1 MSLKNSILFL
11 GLGNCGCKQAKVFF
25 EMGYNAM
32 FVNGSEQDLKILG
45 DVPNIYRLKN
55 FDGFGGHRERALDC
69 LAQNT
74 DFVEALQKIKE
85 KIVFVLHSTAGSTGS
100 GSAPYIEELIT
111 EMKDEEGN
119 IKKTVCPVPTLPS
132 FSEPIGK
139 KRSAYK
145 AMLDMQEMQDILIGV
160 QSLSAVQYPDTDG
173 VMSKLK
179 ATFQIAESDWIEI
192 DFSRWGSIVEKEK
205 QYFEMLKRSILG
217 RQEIQFLYYNSLGE
231 VSQRR
236 CQPLKMV
243 YKDKAWYLYAYC
255 LKRNDYRLFRISR
268 IKELLVTD
276 QYFKSHSE
284 MKESVFSLME
294 EMGKPITIELSFP
307 KEVSYRVYDT
317 FEDDVIKWNGQ
328 EIRVNVT
335 LPETEWLYS
344 FIMSFGNQISI
355 LYPIS
360 LKEKIIERY
369 KIALKHFEED
379 TR

>member
-1 MSLKNSILFL
+1 MSESRLF
-11 GLGNCGCKQAKVFF
+11 
-25 EMGYNAM
+25 
-32 FVNGSEQDLKILG
+32 KILYYLLDKG
-45 DVPNIYRLKN
+45 TVTAPELAKKFEVSVRTIYRDIDMLSGAGIPVYTTAGHGGGIHL
-55 FDGFGGHRERALDC
+55 FD
-69 LAQNT
+69 N
-74 DFVEALQKIKE
+74 
-85 KIVFVLHSTAGSTGS
+85 FVL
-100 GSAPYIEELIT
+100 
-111 EMKDEEGN
+111 
-119 IKKTVCPVPTLPS
+119 KKSLL
-132 FSEPIGK
+132 SE
-139 KRSAYK
+139 
-145 AMLDMQEMQDILIGV
+145 QEMQDILIGV

>member
-1 MSLKNSILFL
+1 MSESRLF
-11 GLGNCGCKQAKVFF
+11 
-25 EMGYNAM
+25 
-32 FVNGSEQDLKILG
+32 KILYYLLDKG
-45 DVPNIYRLKN
+45 TVTAPELAKKFEVSVRTIYRDIDMLS
-55 FDGFGGHRERALDC
+55 GAGIPVYTTTGHGGGIHLLD
-69 LAQNT
+69 N
-74 DFVEALQKIKE
+74 
-85 KIVFVLHSTAGSTGS
+85 FVL
-100 GSAPYIEELIT
+100 
-111 EMKDEEGN
+111 
-119 IKKTVCPVPTLPS
+119 KKSLL
-132 FSEPIGK
+132 SE
-139 KRSAYK
+139 
-145 AMLDMQEMQDILIGV
+145 QEMQDILIGV

-276 QYFKSHSE
+276 QYFKSYSE
-284 MKESVFSLME
+284 MKESVFPLME

-317 FEDDVIKWNGQ
+317 FEDDIIKWNGQ

-369 KIALKHFEED
+369 KIALKQFEED

>member
-1 MSLKNSILFL
+1 MSESRLF
-11 GLGNCGCKQAKVFF
+11 
-25 EMGYNAM
+25 
-32 FVNGSEQDLKILG
+32 KILYYLLDKG
-45 DVPNIYRLKN
+45 TVTAPELAKKFEVSVRTIYRDIDMLSGAGIPVYTTTGHGGGIHL
-55 FDGFGGHRERALDC
+55 FD
-69 LAQNT
+69 N
-74 DFVEALQKIKE
+74 
-85 KIVFVLHSTAGSTGS
+85 FVL
-100 GSAPYIEELIT
+100 
-111 EMKDEEGN
+111 
-119 IKKTVCPVPTLPS
+119 KKSLL
-132 FSEPIGK
+132 SE
-139 KRSAYK
+139 
-145 AMLDMQEMQDILIGV
+145 QEMQDILIGV

-236 CQPLKMV
+236 CRPLKMV

>member
-1 MSLKNSILFL
+1 MSESRLF
-11 GLGNCGCKQAKVFF
+11 
-25 EMGYNAM
+25 
-32 FVNGSEQDLKILG
+32 KILYYLLDKG
-45 DVPNIYRLKN
+45 TVTAPELAKKFEVSVRTIYRDIDMLS
-55 FDGFGGHRERALDC
+55 GAGIPVYTTTGHGGGIHLLD
-69 LAQNT
+69 N
-74 DFVEALQKIKE
+74 
-85 KIVFVLHSTAGSTGS
+85 FVL
-100 GSAPYIEELIT
+100 
-111 EMKDEEGN
+111 
-119 IKKTVCPVPTLPS
+119 KKSLL
-132 FSEPIGK
+132 SE
-139 KRSAYK
+139 
-145 AMLDMQEMQDILIGV
+145 QEMQDILIGV

-355 LYPIS
+355 MYPVS

>member
-1 MSLKNSILFL
+1 MSESRLF
-11 GLGNCGCKQAKVFF
+11 
-25 EMGYNAM
+25 
-32 FVNGSEQDLKILG
+32 KILYYLLDKG
-45 DVPNIYRLKN
+45 TVTAPELAKKFEVSVRTIYRDIDMLS
-55 FDGFGGHRERALDC
+55 GAGIPVYTTTGHGGGIHLLD
-69 LAQNT
+69 N
-74 DFVEALQKIKE
+74 
-85 KIVFVLHSTAGSTGS
+85 FVL
-100 GSAPYIEELIT
+100 
-111 EMKDEEGN
+111 
-119 IKKTVCPVPTLPS
+119 KKSLL
-132 FSEPIGK
+132 SE
-139 KRSAYK
+139 
-145 AMLDMQEMQDILIGV
+145 QEMQDILIGV

-284 MKESVFSLME
+284 MKESVFHLME

>member
-1 MSLKNSILFL
+1 MSESRLF
-11 GLGNCGCKQAKVFF
+11 
-25 EMGYNAM
+25 
-32 FVNGSEQDLKILG
+32 KILYYLLDKG
-45 DVPNIYRLKN
+45 TVTAPELAKKFEVSVRTIYRDIDMLSGAGIPVYTTTGHGGGIHL
-55 FDGFGGHRERALDC
+55 FD
-69 LAQNT
+69 N
-74 DFVEALQKIKE
+74 
-85 KIVFVLHSTAGSTGS
+85 FVL
-100 GSAPYIEELIT
+100 
-111 EMKDEEGN
+111 
-119 IKKTVCPVPTLPS
+119 KKSLL
-132 FSEPIGK
+132 SE
-139 KRSAYK
+139 
-145 AMLDMQEMQDILIGV
+145 QEMQDILIGV

-173 VMSKLK
+173 VI
-179 ATFQIAESDWIEI
+179 FQIAESDWIEI

>member
-1 MSLKNSILFL
+1 MSESRLF
-11 GLGNCGCKQAKVFF
+11 
-25 EMGYNAM
+25 
-32 FVNGSEQDLKILG
+32 KILYYLLDKG
-45 DVPNIYRLKN
+45 TVTAPELAKKFEVSVRTIYRDIDMLS
-55 FDGFGGHRERALDC
+55 GAGIPVYTTTGHGGGIHLLD
-69 LAQNT
+69 N
-74 DFVEALQKIKE
+74 
-85 KIVFVLHSTAGSTGS
+85 FVL
-100 GSAPYIEELIT
+100 
-111 EMKDEEGN
+111 
-119 IKKTVCPVPTLPS
+119 KKSLL
-132 FSEPIGK
+132 SE
-139 KRSAYK
+139 
-145 AMLDMQEMQDILIGV
+145 QEMQDILIGV

-369 KIALKHFEED
+369 KITLKHFEED

>member
-1 MSLKNSILFL
+1 VSESRLF
-11 GLGNCGCKQAKVFF
+11 
-25 EMGYNAM
+25 
-32 FVNGSEQDLKILG
+32 KILYYLLDKG
-45 DVPNIYRLKN
+45 TVTAPELAKKFEVSVRTIYRDIDMLSGAGIPVYTTTGHGGGIHL
-55 FDGFGGHRERALDC
+55 FD
-69 LAQNT
+69 N
-74 DFVEALQKIKE
+74 
-85 KIVFVLHSTAGSTGS
+85 FVL
-100 GSAPYIEELIT
+100 
-111 EMKDEEGN
+111 
-119 IKKTVCPVPTLPS
+119 KKSLL
-132 FSEPIGK
+132 SE
-139 KRSAYK
+139 
-145 AMLDMQEMQDILIGV
+145 QEMQDILIGV

>member
-1 MSLKNSILFL
+1 MSESRLF
-11 GLGNCGCKQAKVFF
+11 
-25 EMGYNAM
+25 
-32 FVNGSEQDLKILG
+32 KILYYLLDKG
-45 DVPNIYRLKN
+45 TVTAPELAKKFEVSVRTIYRDIDMLSGAGIPVYTTTGHGGGIHL
-55 FDGFGGHRERALDC
+55 FD
-69 LAQNT
+69 N
-74 DFVEALQKIKE
+74 
-85 KIVFVLHSTAGSTGS
+85 FVL
-100 GSAPYIEELIT
+100 
-111 EMKDEEGN
+111 
-119 IKKTVCPVPTLPS
+119 KKSLL
-132 FSEPIGK
+132 SE
-139 KRSAYK
+139 
-145 AMLDMQEMQDILIGV
+145 QEMQDILIGV

-317 FEDDVIKWNGQ
+317 FEDDIIKWNGQ

>member
-1 MSLKNSILFL
+1 MSESRLF
-11 GLGNCGCKQAKVFF
+11 
-25 EMGYNAM
+25 
-32 FVNGSEQDLKILG
+32 KILYCLLDKG
-45 DVPNIYRLKN
+45 TVTAPELAKKFEVSVRTIYRDIDMLS
-55 FDGFGGHRERALDC
+55 GAGIPVYTTTGHGGGIHLLD
-69 LAQNT
+69 N
-74 DFVEALQKIKE
+74 
-85 KIVFVLHSTAGSTGS
+85 FVL
-100 GSAPYIEELIT
+100 
-111 EMKDEEGN
+111 
-119 IKKTVCPVPTLPS
+119 KKSLL
-132 FSEPIGK
+132 SE
-139 KRSAYK
+139 
-145 AMLDMQEMQDILIGV
+145 QEMQDILIGV

-236 CQPLKMV
+236 CQPLKLV

>member
-1 MSLKNSILFL
+1 MSESRLF
-11 GLGNCGCKQAKVFF
+11 
-25 EMGYNAM
+25 
-32 FVNGSEQDLKILG
+32 KILYYLLDKG
-45 DVPNIYRLKN
+45 TVTAPELAKKFEVSVRTIYRDIDMLSGAGIPVYTTTGHGGGIHL
-55 FDGFGGHRERALDC
+55 FD
-69 LAQNT
+69 N
-74 DFVEALQKIKE
+74 
-85 KIVFVLHSTAGSTGS
+85 FVL
-100 GSAPYIEELIT
+100 
-111 EMKDEEGN
+111 
-119 IKKTVCPVPTLPS
+119 KKSLL
-132 FSEPIGK
+132 SE
-139 KRSAYK
+139 
-145 AMLDMQEMQDILIGV
+145 QEMQDILIGV

-355 LYPIS
+355 LYPLS

-369 KIALKHFEED
+369 KNAIKHYEED

>member
-1 MSLKNSILFL
+1 MSESRLF
-11 GLGNCGCKQAKVFF
+11 
-25 EMGYNAM
+25 
-32 FVNGSEQDLKILG
+32 KILYYLLDKG
-45 DVPNIYRLKN
+45 TVTAPELAKKFEVSVRTIYRDIDMLSGAGIPVYTTTGHGGGIHL
-55 FDGFGGHRERALDC
+55 FD
-69 LAQNT
+69 N
-74 DFVEALQKIKE
+74 
-85 KIVFVLHSTAGSTGS
+85 FVL
-100 GSAPYIEELIT
+100 
-111 EMKDEEGN
+111 
-119 IKKTVCPVPTLPS
+119 KKSLL
-132 FSEPIGK
+132 SE
-139 KRSAYK
+139 
-145 AMLDMQEMQDILIGV
+145 QEMQDILIGV

-192 DFSRWGSIVEKEK
+192 DFSRWGSIAEKEK

-355 LYPIS
+355 LYPVS

>member
-1 MSLKNSILFL
+1 MSESRLF
-11 GLGNCGCKQAKVFF
+11 
-25 EMGYNAM
+25 
-32 FVNGSEQDLKILG
+32 KILYYLLDKG
-45 DVPNIYRLKN
+45 TVTAPELAKKFEVSVRTIYRDIDMLSGAGIPVYTTTGHGGGIHL
-55 FDGFGGHRERALDC
+55 FD
-69 LAQNT
+69 N
-74 DFVEALQKIKE
+74 
-85 KIVFVLHSTAGSTGS
+85 FVL
-100 GSAPYIEELIT
+100 
-111 EMKDEEGN
+111 
-119 IKKTVCPVPTLPS
+119 KKSLL
-132 FSEPIGK
+132 SE
-139 KRSAYK
+139 
-145 AMLDMQEMQDILIGV
+145 QEMQDILIGV

-369 KIALKHFEED
+369 KIAFKHFEED

>member
-1 MSLKNSILFL
+1 MSESRLF
-11 GLGNCGCKQAKVFF
+11 
-25 EMGYNAM
+25 
-32 FVNGSEQDLKILG
+32 KILYYLLDKG
-45 DVPNIYRLKN
+45 TVTAPELAKKFEVSVRTIYRDIDMLSGAGIPVYTTTGHGGGIHL
-55 FDGFGGHRERALDC
+55 FD
-69 LAQNT
+69 N
-74 DFVEALQKIKE
+74 
-85 KIVFVLHSTAGSTGS
+85 FVL
-100 GSAPYIEELIT
+100 
-111 EMKDEEGN
+111 
-119 IKKTVCPVPTLPS
+119 KKSLL
-132 FSEPIGK
+132 SE
-139 KRSAYK
+139 
-145 AMLDMQEMQDILIGV
+145 QEMQDILIGV

-284 MKESVFSLME
+284 MKESVFPLME

>member
-1 MSLKNSILFL
+1 MSESRLF
-11 GLGNCGCKQAKVFF
+11 
-25 EMGYNAM
+25 
-32 FVNGSEQDLKILG
+32 KILYYLLDKG
-45 DVPNIYRLKN
+45 TVTAPELAKKFEVSVRTIYRDIDMLSGAGIPVYTTTGHGGGIHL
-55 FDGFGGHRERALDC
+55 FD
-69 LAQNT
+69 N
-74 DFVEALQKIKE
+74 
-85 KIVFVLHSTAGSTGS
+85 FVL
-100 GSAPYIEELIT
+100 
-111 EMKDEEGN
+111 
-119 IKKTVCPVPTLPS
+119 KKSLL
-132 FSEPIGK
+132 SE
-139 KRSAYK
+139 
-145 AMLDMQEMQDILIGV
+145 QEMQDILIGV

-369 KIALKHFEED
+369 KIA
-379 TR
+379 

>member
-1 MSLKNSILFL
+1 MSESRLF
-11 GLGNCGCKQAKVFF
+11 
-25 EMGYNAM
+25 
-32 FVNGSEQDLKILG
+32 KILYYLLDKG
-45 DVPNIYRLKN
+45 TVTAPELAKKFEVSVRTIYRDIDMLSGAGIPVYTTTGHGGGIHL
-55 FDGFGGHRERALDC
+55 FD
-69 LAQNT
+69 N
-74 DFVEALQKIKE
+74 
-85 KIVFVLHSTAGSTGS
+85 FVL
-100 GSAPYIEELIT
+100 
-111 EMKDEEGN
+111 
-119 IKKTVCPVPTLPS
+119 KKSLL
-132 FSEPIGK
+132 SE
-139 KRSAYK
+139 
-145 AMLDMQEMQDILIGV
+145 QEMQDILIGV

-243 YKDKAWYLYAYC
+243 YKDKAWYMYAYC

-284 MKESVFSLME
+284 MKESVFPLME

>member
-1 MSLKNSILFL
+1 MSESRLF
-11 GLGNCGCKQAKVFF
+11 
-25 EMGYNAM
+25 
-32 FVNGSEQDLKILG
+32 KILYYLLDKG
-45 DVPNIYRLKN
+45 TVTAPELAKKFEVSVRTIYRDIDMLSGAGIPVYTTTGHGGGIHL
-55 FDGFGGHRERALDC
+55 FD
-69 LAQNT
+69 N
-74 DFVEALQKIKE
+74 
-85 KIVFVLHSTAGSTGS
+85 FVLRKS
-100 GSAPYIEELIT
+100 L
-111 EMKDEEGN
+111 
-119 IKKTVCPVPTLPS
+119 L
-132 FSEPIGK
+132 SE
-139 KRSAYK
+139 
-145 AMLDMQEMQDILIGV
+145 QEMQDILIGV

>member
-1 MSLKNSILFL
+1 MSESRLF
-11 GLGNCGCKQAKVFF
+11 
-25 EMGYNAM
+25 
-32 FVNGSEQDLKILG
+32 KILYYLLDKG
-45 DVPNIYRLKN
+45 TVTAPELAKKFEVSVRTIYRDIDMLSGAGIPVYTTTGHGGGIHL
-55 FDGFGGHRERALDC
+55 FD
-69 LAQNT
+69 N
-74 DFVEALQKIKE
+74 
-85 KIVFVLHSTAGSTGS
+85 FVL
-100 GSAPYIEELIT
+100 
-111 EMKDEEGN
+111 
-119 IKKTVCPVPTLPS
+119 KKSLL
-132 FSEPIGK
+132 SE
-139 KRSAYK
+139 
-145 AMLDMQEMQDILIGV
+145 QEMQDILIGV
-160 QSLSAVQYPDTDG
+160 QSLSVVQYPDTDG

>member
-1 MSLKNSILFL
+1 MSESRLFRILYYL
-11 GLGNCGCKQAKVFF
+11 LDKGTVTAPELAKKF
-25 EMGYNAM
+25 E
-32 FVNGSEQDLKILG
+32 VS
-45 DVPNIYRLKN
+45 VRTIYRDIDMLSGAGIPVYTTTGHGGGIHL
-55 FDGFGGHRERALDC
+55 FD
-69 LAQNT
+69 N
-74 DFVEALQKIKE
+74 
-85 KIVFVLHSTAGSTGS
+85 FVL
-100 GSAPYIEELIT
+100 
-111 EMKDEEGN
+111 
-119 IKKTVCPVPTLPS
+119 KKSLL
-132 FSEPIGK
+132 SE
-139 KRSAYK
+139 
-145 AMLDMQEMQDILIGV
+145 QEMQDILIGV

-360 LKEKIIERY
+360 L
-369 KIALKHFEED
+369 
-379 TR
+379 

>member
-1 MSLKNSILFL
+1 MSESRLF
-11 GLGNCGCKQAKVFF
+11 
-25 EMGYNAM
+25 
-32 FVNGSEQDLKILG
+32 KILYYLLDKG
-45 DVPNIYRLKN
+45 TVTAPELAKKFEVSVRTIYRDIDMLSGAGIPVYTTTGHGDGIHL
-55 FDGFGGHRERALDC
+55 FD
-69 LAQNT
+69 N
-74 DFVEALQKIKE
+74 
-85 KIVFVLHSTAGSTGS
+85 FVL
-100 GSAPYIEELIT
+100 
-111 EMKDEEGN
+111 
-119 IKKTVCPVPTLPS
+119 KKSLL
-132 FSEPIGK
+132 SE
-139 KRSAYK
+139 
-145 AMLDMQEMQDILIGV
+145 QEMQDILIGV

>member
-1 MSLKNSILFL
+1 MSESRLF
-11 GLGNCGCKQAKVFF
+11 
-25 EMGYNAM
+25 
-32 FVNGSEQDLKILG
+32 KILYYLLDKG
-45 DVPNIYRLKN
+45 TVTAPELAKKFEVSVRTIYRDIDMLS
-55 FDGFGGHRERALDC
+55 GAGIPVYTTTGHGGGIHLLD
-69 LAQNT
+69 N
-74 DFVEALQKIKE
+74 
-85 KIVFVLHSTAGSTGS
+85 FVL
-100 GSAPYIEELIT
+100 
-111 EMKDEEGN
+111 
-119 IKKTVCPVPTLPS
+119 KKSLL
-132 FSEPIGK
+132 SE
-139 KRSAYK
+139 
-145 AMLDMQEMQDILIGV
+145 QEMQDILIGV

-360 LKEKIIERY
+360 LKKKIIERY
-369 KIALKHFEED
+369 KIAFKHFEED

>member
-1 MSLKNSILFL
+1 MSESRLF
-11 GLGNCGCKQAKVFF
+11 
-25 EMGYNAM
+25 
-32 FVNGSEQDLKILG
+32 KILYYLLDKG
-45 DVPNIYRLKN
+45 TVTAPELAKKFEVSVRTIYRDIDMLSGAGIPVYTTTGHGGGIHL
-55 FDGFGGHRERALDC
+55 FD
-69 LAQNT
+69 N
-74 DFVEALQKIKE
+74 
-85 KIVFVLHSTAGSTGS
+85 FVL
-100 GSAPYIEELIT
+100 
-111 EMKDEEGN
+111 
-119 IKKTVCPVPTLPS
+119 KKSLL
-132 FSEPIGK
+132 SE
-139 KRSAYK
+139 
-145 AMLDMQEMQDILIGV
+145 QEMQDILIGV

-369 KIALKHFEED
+369 KIALKQFEED